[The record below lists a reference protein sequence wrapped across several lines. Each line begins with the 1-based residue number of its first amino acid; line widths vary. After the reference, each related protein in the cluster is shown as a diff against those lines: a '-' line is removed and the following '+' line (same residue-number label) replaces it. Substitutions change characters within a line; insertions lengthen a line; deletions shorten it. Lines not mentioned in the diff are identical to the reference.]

1 MAETFSR
8 ASAASWNS
16 GYFLAALGALLFSTK
31 GILVKLAYGDGAT
44 PEVDAITLLA
54 LRMAFSLP
62 FYIVIGFLGW
72 RAGAARGG
80 PPPSRRL
87 LVNAVLVGLLGYYA
101 SSYLDFAG
109 LQYLSAQLER
119 LILMTYPIFVTLLG
133 ALFFGGRL
141 TLRGLAALVLSY
153 SGIVFIFAA
162 GATARGDNTMLGTA
176 LVFGASFTYA
186 IYNLMAKPLVASL
199 GARVFTSVA
208 MLAACASVLFHFM
221 AGRSLFQLTTVP
233 PRVVGLAAI
242 MAVTSTVLPSF
253 MISAALA
260 RVGAQAV
267 SMIGTISPVATIIM
281 AMAILGEPFTA
292 ADAAGT
298 ALVIA
303 GVGLFTYHDARQAR
317 GYGIADQDK
326 S

>member
-8 ASAASWNS
+8 ASAPSWNS

-31 GILVKLAYGDGAT
+31 GILVKLAYGDGGT

-54 LRMAFSLP
+54 LRMAFSFP
-62 FYIVIGFLGW
+62 FYAVIGFLGW
-72 RAGAARGG
+72 KASAARGG
-80 PPPSRRL
+80 PSPSRRQ

-109 LQYLSAQLER
+109 LQYLSAQFER
-119 LILMTYPIFVTLLG
+119 LILMTYPVFVTLLG
-133 ALFFGGRL
+133 ALFFRGRL
-141 TLRGLAALVLSY
+141 TRWGLVALAVSY

-162 GATARGDNTMLGTA
+162 GATAKGDNVMLGVA
-176 LVFGASFTYA
+176 LVVGASFTYA
-186 IYNLMAKPLVASL
+186 LYNLTARPLVASI
-199 GARVFTSVA
+199 GTRVFTSIA
-208 MLAACASVLFHFM
+208 MLAACASVLLHFM
-221 AGRSLFQLTTVP
+221 AGRSLLQLATAP
-233 PRVVGLAAI
+233 PRAIGLAAI
-242 MAVTSTVLPSF
+242 MAITSTVLPSF

-260 RVGAQAV
+260 RVGPQAV
-267 SMIGTISPVATIIM
+267 SMIGTISPVATIMM

-303 GVGLFTYHDARQAR
+303 GVGLFTYHDARHR
-317 GYGIADQDK
+317 
-326 S
+326 

>member
-1 MAETFSR
+1 MAETFPR
-8 ASAASWNS
+8 VSAASWNS

-31 GILVKLAYGDGAT
+31 GILVKLAYGDGGT

-62 FYIVIGFLGW
+62 FYAVIGFLGW
-72 RAGAARGG
+72 KASAARGW
-80 PPPSRRL
+80 PPPSRRQ
-87 LVNAVLVGLLGYYA
+87 LVNAVLLGLLGYYA

-109 LQYLSAQLER
+109 LQYLSAQFER
-119 LILMTYPIFVTLLG
+119 LILMTYPVFVTLLG

-141 TLRGLAALVLSY
+141 TLWGLAALVVSY

-162 GATARGDNTMLGTA
+162 GATSKGDNVMLGVA
-176 LVFGASFTYA
+176 LVVGASFTYA
-186 IYNLMAKPLVASL
+186 LYNLTARPLVASI
-199 GARVFTSVA
+199 GTRVFTSIA
-208 MLAACASVLFHFM
+208 MLAACASVLLHFM
-221 AGRSLFQLTTVP
+221 AGRSLLQLATAP
-233 PRVVGLAAI
+233 PRAIGLAAV
-242 MAVTSTVLPSF
+242 MAITSTVLPSF
-253 MISAALA
+253 MISAALV
-260 RVGAQAV
+260 RVGPQAV

-303 GVGLFTYHDARQAR
+303 GVGLFTYHDARHQ
-317 GYGIADQDK
+317 
-326 S
+326 

>member
-1 MAETFSR
+1 MAETFPP
-8 ASAASWNS
+8 ASAPSWNS

-31 GILVKLAYGDGAT
+31 GILVKLAYGDGGT

-54 LRMAFSLP
+54 LRMAFSFP
-62 FYIVIGFLGW
+62 FYAVIGFLGW
-72 RAGAARGG
+72 KASAARGG
-80 PPPSRRL
+80 PSPSRRQ

-109 LQYLSAQLER
+109 LQYLSAQFER
-119 LILMTYPIFVTLLG
+119 LILMTYPVFVTLLG
-133 ALFFGGRL
+133 ALFFRGRL
-141 TLRGLAALVLSY
+141 TLWGLVALAVSY

-162 GATARGDNTMLGTA
+162 GATAKGDNVMLGVA
-176 LVFGASFTYA
+176 LVVGASFTYA
-186 IYNLMAKPLVASL
+186 LYNLTARPLVASI
-199 GARVFTSVA
+199 GTRVFTSIA
-208 MLAACASVLFHFM
+208 MLAACASVLLHFM
-221 AGRSLFQLTTVP
+221 AGRSLLQLATAP
-233 PRVVGLAAI
+233 PRAIGLAAI
-242 MAVTSTVLPSF
+242 MAITSTVLPSF

-260 RVGAQAV
+260 RVGPQAV

-303 GVGLFTYHDARQAR
+303 GVGLFTYHDARHR
-317 GYGIADQDK
+317 
-326 S
+326 